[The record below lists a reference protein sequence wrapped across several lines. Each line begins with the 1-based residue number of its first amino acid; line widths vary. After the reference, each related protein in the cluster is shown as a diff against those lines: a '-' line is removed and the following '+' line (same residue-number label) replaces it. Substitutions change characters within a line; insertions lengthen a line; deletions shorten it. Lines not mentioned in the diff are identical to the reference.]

1 MQSAGPAAHRQPCL
15 GDPPMQQIQLYM
27 THQLQGQLLG
37 TPHLSSQVQE
47 LHRRLQARLSGMP
60 AAMRVQSLMLWGGSV
75 HKKWTGCSVFCSRG
89 NPSRRCSWRHTAAYR
104 SAPAAVHCMLPRI
117 PLLCTFETKVACIQC
132 FKFLFERER
141 KCVCMTL
148 WRQRTV
154 AS

>member
-117 PLLCTFETKVACIQC
+117 PLLQFRSCCVHLKRKLRAFNALN
-132 FKFLFERER
+132 FFLNARGSV
-141 KCVCMTL
+141 CV
-148 WRQRTV
+148 
-154 AS
+154 